1 MPQKWK
7 VLLAFTGI
15 FVAGAVAGGVVMLRV
30 EKERAAQAARVG
42 GAAQPKP
49 AAVRTVTVD
58 QYGPQ
63 QLERY
68 IRQLGLSPEQSTKIS
83 PLIDAATQKLDDLST
98 KNRAATLTIREDLD
112 KEVSALLTDGQRQ
125 KLAEMQ
131 KNRRDQYDRMSNR
144 PAGFGPGGLGN
155 NRRGGGS
162 GDRSGQPGPGPGRQN
177 GGGPNGRR
185 ASSPAQDNASPSAP
199 AEKQPQ

>member
-1 MPQKWK
+1 MPQQWK

-30 EKERAAQAARVG
+30 GVERERAALAARAG

-49 AAVRTVTVD
+49 PTVRTVTVD

-68 IRQLGLSPEQSTKIS
+68 VRQLGLSPEQSTKIG
-83 PLIDAATQKLDDLST
+83 PLIDAATQKLDELST
-98 KNRAATLTIREDLD
+98 KNRAATLAIREDLD

-131 KNRRDQYDRMSNR
+131 KNRRDQYERMSNR
-144 PAGFGPGGLGN
+144 PAGFGPGGPGN
-155 NRRGGGS
+155 NRRGGGP
-162 GDRSGQPGPGPGRQN
+162 GQFQGGAPGPTGAAR
-177 GGGPNGRR
+177 GGGPRSAAPG
-185 ASSPAQDNASPSAP
+185 SEPAPP
-199 AEKQPQ
+199 R